1 VWKGNSATSFPSHL
15 KMSGEHEQ
23 VFSLN
28 AWSSHHVT
36 KNPEALTFILYGEQE
51 LAENSLHL

>member
-1 VWKGNSATSFPSHL
+1 
-15 KMSGEHEQ
+15 MSGEHEQ